1 MSIKLYP
8 PNIAGTIPAF
18 NGTTLVVPFS
28 MNKAVAKREVSS
40 FALKIKTV
48 YNSTYL
54 KDATYISHNFDK
66 GTVTFDVSNCALTP
80 GNYYKIQLAYVSN
93 TTPAII
99 GYYSTVGVV
108 KYTGTPKAE
117 IVGLESGSGQINM
130 HDYSYTGTF
139 TIPSWMDKNLVKH
152 YDSAEKA
159 YEYCFN
165 LYNKSGELIH
175 TSGNLLHNTLEDED
189 LITSRDSYEIKRDL
203 ETNQSYFLEYVVTT
217 TNGLK
222 VPSGK
227 YRIMQ
232 KKSINPEIKADLI
245 PILNYENGYVN
256 LTLQGQKSA
265 EGVEY
270 AATGAYRIMRAS
282 EDDNYTTWNEIL
294 RFALYGQQ
302 PSRWM
307 WNDFT
312 VKQGVKYKYALQQY
326 SEYLYSNRLES
337 EPIYVDFEH
346 AFLYDGHRQL
356 KIKYNPKVSTFKNTL
371 LESKM
376 DTIGGK
382 HPFIFRN
389 GNVKYKE
396 FPISGLIS
404 CQLDEEFLF
413 VDEDDFGRFDGTSN
427 LIGENVASEREFK
440 LEVLEWLN
448 NGEPKIF
455 RSPSEGNYIV
465 RLLNVSMTP
474 NDTVGRM
481 LHTFT
486 ATAYEIADF
495 TYDNMSELGLIST
508 QDPTTEQLRWETIEL
523 DQEGVSSSSN
533 ILNYVAVALRFE
545 GMVPGDKIWIDDG
558 EIKTQSIYDET
569 GKYIGEEAL
578 YTKQVFDANGNPVL
592 DNNGD
597 EVYQAVSGYEVTIGV
612 TGSYIVDL
620 NLNTVVQTVNFL
632 GSPDNI
638 NSDWRLVQHQ
648 GTLTYAYYS
657 KVQNRFNTIS
667 NVEIE
672 DIPLQQFIGAHDVFE
687 EIEDIKT
694 EIQGF
699 YWIHAALR
707 DIQRAYYYTDLYG
720 NGQYFNSENV
730 TKRKEQYLQDSTTD
744 IAILNEQLLTEFKL
758 NLEEY
763 VMYLTTNLTSGE
775 RYYLDG
781 LTLEEIPLEEY
792 SSILY
797 INNNPLD
804 LAVWKLDESS
814 GDYIIIETNEQTY
827 KNPTD
832 ITSLSCG
839 NGVYLEAG
847 YQKQVI
853 DYAVEDDYKTY
864 PELVDLKQQ
873 TLEAYNIL
881 CAVIY
886 NGSESENQSAII
898 EQYRQEYEIVYAKF
912 IAELERVLE
921 EQEAAQ
927 GDVAV

>member
-8 PNIAGTIPAF
+8 PNIAGIIPAF
-18 NGTTLVVPFS
+18 YGTTLVVPFS
-28 MNKAVAKREVSS
+28 MNKAVAKREVGN

-48 YNSTYL
+48 YNSSYL
-54 KDATYISHNFDK
+54 KDATYVSHDFDA
-66 GTVTFDVSNCALTP
+66 GTVTFDVSGCALER
-80 GNYYKIQLAYVSN
+80 GNYYKIQLAYIYNDTSE
-93 TTPAII
+93 TI

-108 KYTGTPKAE
+108 KYTTKPIIKLE
-117 IVGLESGSGQINM
+117 GLEYGSGQINM
-130 HDYSYTGTF
+130 HDYSYTGTYQS
-139 TIPSWMDKNLVKH
+139 TDPT
-152 YDSAEKA
+152 EKA
-159 YEYCFN
+159 YSYCFN
-165 LYNKSGELIH
+165 LYDNKNNLVYTSGE
-175 TSGNLLHNTLEDED
+175 LLHNTLNDED
-189 LITSRDSYEIKRDL
+189 LTLSKDTCEIKRDL
-203 ETNQSYFLEYVVTT
+203 ETNKSYYLEYVVTT
-217 TNGLK
+217 TNGLIES
-222 VPSGK
+222 SGK

-232 KKSINPEIKADLI
+232 KKSIDPEIKADLI

-256 LTLQGQKSA
+256 LTLQGQRNA
-265 EGVEY
+265 DGVEY
-270 AATGAYRIMRAS
+270 AATGAFRIVRAS
-282 EDDNYTTWNEIL
+282 EEDGYTTWDEIL

-312 VKQGVKYKYALQQY
+312 VKQGVTYKYALQQY

-356 KIKYNPKVSTFKNTL
+356 KIKYNPKVTTFKNDL

-382 HPFIFRN
+382 YPFIFRN

-413 VDEDDFGRFDGTSN
+413 INEDDLGRFDGTSN
-427 LIGENVASEREFK
+427 LIGENIASEREFK

-455 RSPSEGNYIV
+455 RSPSEGNYII

-495 TYDNMSELGLIST
+495 TYDNMSDLNLIST
-508 QDPTTEQLRWETIEL
+508 SDPTTDQLRWETIEL
-523 DQEGVSSSSN
+523 DQEGIGSAEN

-558 EIKTQSIYDET
+558 IIKTASIYDDDT
-569 GKYIGEEAL
+569 GEYIGEEAVH
-578 YTKQVFDANGNPVL
+578 TKLLTDANGNPIL
-592 DNNGD
+592 DENGQ
-597 EVYQAVSGYEVTIGV
+597 EIYQAISGHEVIVGA

-620 NLNTVVQTVNFL
+620 NLGTTIQAVNFL

-638 NSDWRLVQHQ
+638 NANWRLVQHQ

-667 NVEIE
+667 NIAIDDV
-672 DIPLQQFIGAHDVFE
+672 PLQQFIGAHDVFA

-699 YWIHAALR
+699 YWIHATLR
-707 DIQRAYYYTDLYG
+707 DIQHAYYYTDLNG
-720 NGQYFNSENV
+720 NGNYFTSKEVVN
-730 TKRKEQYLQDSTTD
+730 RKQQYLADTESD
-744 IAILNEQLLTEFKL
+744 RDILNEAL
-758 NLEEY
+758 LEEY
-763 VMYLTTNLTSGE
+763 GLELEAHNLYLTQNLTIPGNKK
-775 RYYLDG
+775 YYVDG
-781 LTLEEIPLEEY
+781 LTKEEFTLEDY
-792 SSILY
+792 SSLLY
-797 INNNPLD
+797 INNSPID
-804 LAVWKLDESS
+804 LAIWQLDDKNNIDSS
-814 GDYIIIETNEQTY
+814 DDEYIIVGVNEQTF
-827 KNPTD
+827 KNPKD
-832 ITSLSCG
+832 IEQISCG
-839 NGVYLEAG
+839 NGVYLEVG
-847 YQKQVI
+847 YQKQTI
-853 DYAVEDDYKTY
+853 DYAVEYDYRTY
-864 PELVDLKQQ
+864 PELADLKQQ
-873 TLEAYNIL
+873 TIEAENVLY
-881 CAVIY
+881 AVIY
-886 NGSESENQSAII
+886 NGSDDENQETII
-898 EQYRQEYEIVYAKF
+898 EQYRNVYETVYAEF